1 MNVKTLSLAVAGA
14 ALALQFG
21 GVQADDHVLPGGKQ
35 ESHFAYARNA
45 DAAHADLV
53 RDWNYSGQQTG
64 APVRLRTDAE
74 LTADLV
80 RDWSGPGKAAAAQPR
95 PAVSI
100 RSVEAAHND
109 LVRNWGS

>member
-1 MNVKTLSLAVAGA
+1 MKATTLYLAVAA
-14 ALALQFG
+14 FALPFA
-21 GVQADDHVLPGGKQ
+21 GVQADDHALPGGKQ

-53 RDWNYSGQQTG
+53 RDWDYGGPQTG

-80 RDWSGPGKAAAAQPR
+80 RDWNGPGKAAAAQAR
-95 PAVSI
+95 PAVST
-100 RSVEAAHND
+100 RSAEAAHND